1 MGQPVNIDRRGLVA
15 AGLSLVY
22 PGIGHLY
29 LRAWVRALAWFA
41 LAFATTAILTP
52 PELLA
57 AFQQQGLSAL
67 TTSDIPQDLTLAL
80 LVVRALNVMD
90 AYVVAV
96 RQARTSDPD
105 LDPDTTDSDPTD
117 LDKAAGDPES
127 CPNCGRELD
136 DDIDFCPWCTHELD
150 GEE

>member
-29 LRAWVRALAWFA
+29 LRAWFRALAWFA
-41 LAFATTAILTP
+41 LAFATTAVLTP

-57 AFQQQGLSAL
+57 AFQQQGLGAL
-67 TTSDIPQDLTLAL
+67 TTSDIPQNLTLAL

-96 RQARTSDPD
+96 RQARPSEP
-105 LDPDTTDSDPTD
+105 DPTD
-117 LDKAAGDPES
+117 SNTDPGPGAAAGNPET

-150 GEE
+150 DEEE

>member
-41 LAFATTAILTP
+41 LAFATTAVLTP
-52 PELLA
+52 PDLLA

-96 RQARTSDPD
+96 RQAHPSDSPD
-105 LDPDTTDSDPTD
+105 DTPDSDAGA
-117 LDKAAGDPES
+117 AAGDPET

-150 GEE
+150 DDEE